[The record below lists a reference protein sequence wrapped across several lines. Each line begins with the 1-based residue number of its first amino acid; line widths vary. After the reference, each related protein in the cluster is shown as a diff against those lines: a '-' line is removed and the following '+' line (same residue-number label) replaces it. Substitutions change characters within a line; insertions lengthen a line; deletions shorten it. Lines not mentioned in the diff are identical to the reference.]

1 MKSIGFQLLAVI
13 VFLVL
18 SNLFSIYGSLAAS
31 ALIILLA
38 VLTGAAL
45 SVYHS
50 LLRSRRPAR
59 AVVAKRPRN

>member
-45 SVYHS
+45 SVYDS

-59 AVVAKRPRN
+59 AVVVKRPRI